1 MMRRHALRYAHELE
15 WPIFPIY
22 EPLEDGSCS
31 CGKHHKS
38 SGKHP
43 RTWRGVKAATINTK
57 QIKKWW
63 RLWPD
68 ANIGLSTNNGLVL
81 DIDGPKG
88 ERDLRRLEKKYGKL
102 PKTVE
107 AVTRKGRHLFFGVSK
122 RVPCG
127 THVLGSLQIDAR
139 GKGGY
144 VLLAPSRHASGF
156 CYRWKRSPFVY
167 ELADAPRWLEKRLRC
182 NFNSQASKK
191 STKGGKAPRLGASGA
206 RDESRSGI
214 DARNTLALMRQG
226 ASDEDARDMLLKSSS
241 KAREEG
247 ERYIERTIEWAR
259 SFHQDGLARV
269 RVLRAR
275 IERLGAT
282 SEQGHLV
289 RIVLTTTTRFW
300 KKIVLQVVVP
310 SKSYRTQK
318 IKDTFRAVVGKRA
331 KPRELR
337 RFAHGR
343 DVLFLF
349 PTELR
354 FDVARDRF
362 GNVRFVREVRQ

>member
-1 MMRRHALRYAHELE
+1 MKRDALRYARELE

-22 EPLEDGSCS
+22 APLEDGSCS
-31 CGKHHKS
+31 CGKRHKS
-38 SGKHP
+38 AGKHP
-43 RTWRGVKAATINTK
+43 RTWRGVKAATTNVK

-68 ANIGLSTNNGLVL
+68 ANIGLSTDNGLVL

-107 AVTRKGRHLFFGVSK
+107 AVTRKGRHLFFGVRK

-156 CYRWKRSPFVY
+156 CYRWKRSPFDCA
-167 ELADAPRWLEKRLRC
+167 LADAPRWLEKRLRC
-182 NFNSQASKK
+182 NFNKQTSKK
-191 STKGGKAPRLGASGA
+191 KLKDRKALRLGASGA
-206 RDESRSGI
+206 RDQSRSGV
-214 DARNTLALMRQG
+214 DARNVLALMRQG
-226 ASDEDARDMLLKSSS
+226 ASDDEARDMLLKSSS

-247 ERYIERTIEWAR
+247 DRYIDLTIEWAR
-259 SFHQDGLARV
+259 SFHQEGLARV
-269 RVLRAR
+269 RVLSAR

-282 SEQGHLV
+282 AAQGRLV
-289 RIVLTTTTRFW
+289 RIVLITTTRFW
-300 KKIVLQVVVP
+300 KRIKLQVVVP
-310 SKSYRTQK
+310 SKSYCSKK

-362 GNVRFVREVRQ
+362 GNVRFVRALAQ